1 MEEMII
7 RLTDRSNDAEILVHD
22 CVKDKDIFK
31 AVSIKDLVCK
41 MKKTFPE
48 ATDIDNYKE
57 DMISIDED
65 VIAVSPKCIVVK
77 QPEHK
82 EIVMYAGKAFE
93 INYPNSIYAIKH
105 SEQKVKDI
113 VAYCYKKLEG
123 MQTQL
128 YRHAMPN
135 MFYDDKIC
143 MGTADRKIEPKNYKV
158 ALNRI
163 LYTQFTHAKPD
174 NIKGFE
180 GTSDYFR
187 YLQEHEFPYDRLYNA
202 NKTLKQ
208 MVKEL

>member
-57 DMISIDED
+57 DMITIDED

-113 VAYCYKKLEG
+113 VAYCYKKLEACRRSYTG
-123 MQTQL
+123 
-128 YRHAMPN
+128 HAMPN

-143 MGTADRKIEPKNYKV
+143 MGTADRK
-158 ALNRI
+158 NR
-163 LYTQFTHAKPD
+163 T
-174 NIKGFE
+174 
-180 GTSDYFR
+180 
-187 YLQEHEFPYDRLYNA
+187 
-202 NKTLKQ
+202 
-208 MVKEL
+208 KEL